1 MCPGA
6 AGRVGLRLGSYHWN
20 PVMRARFM
28 LLFLLCL
35 PTAAPAGQSIAG
47 QSIAVGPWSGST
59 GAGSAGFVKPAPLPA
74 RARFTNVDEIVVWM
88 NGYRRKPEPKSVPD
102 AIKSMIRFGVFRD
115 PDTSGMYLGF
125 IAGVLGAEPSNATAL
140 IRRLLPLSPED
151 QVMLVKAIAYSG
163 LPNWKATL
171 ASFSQRLPD
180 RAVLIERYMSD
191 KLPALDALP
200 LDQGPAP
207 LDILWGQYFATG
219 SLEPIL
225 RIVSILKWSKDGNNV
240 ERLTI
245 GSMAKFT
252 LASNASR
259 DMDLLRLLKA
269 TLAAEP
275 KSDAVILREVIEAAN
290 LGDVGKVRKEA
301 LAAIDTLKVK
311 GSEASRN
318 YTWWGQAGQSALA
331 LGCIA
336 GSALGQAAIGV
347 PCIVGGAVSGA
358 AIKAFAPKE

>member
-1 MCPGA
+1 MCARLTIIA
-6 AGRVGLRLGSYHWN
+6 AVLSF
-20 PVMRARFM
+20 A
-28 LLFLLCL
+28 
-35 PTAAPAGQSIAG
+35 TSATAGQSV
-47 QSIAVGPWSGST
+47 AVGPWT
-59 GAGSAGFVKPAPLPA
+59 GNTGFVKAAPAPIAPRIA
-74 RARFTNVDEIVVWM
+74 TPVRPHFTSADEIVVWM
-88 NGYRRKPEPKSVPD
+88 NGYRRKPEPKRVPD

-125 IAGVLGAEPSNATAL
+125 IAGILGSNPSATDAL
-140 IRRLLPLSPED
+140 IRRLVPLSPED
-151 QVMLVKAIAYSG
+151 QVMVIKAIAYSG
-163 LPNWKATL
+163 MADWKGKL
-171 ASFSQRLPD
+171 AQVASQLPD
-180 RAVLIERYMSD
+180 RAVLIDRFLAD
-191 KLPALDALP
+191 KLPGLDALP

-207 LDILWGQYFATG
+207 LDILWGHYFATG

-269 TLAAEP
+269 TVAAEP
-275 KSDAVILREVIEAAN
+275 KSNAALLREVIEAAD
-290 LGDVGKVRKEA
+290 LGDTGKVRKEA

-347 PCIVGGAVSGA
+347 PCVIGGAVSGA
-358 AIKAFAPKE
+358 ALKAFAPKE